1 MTYSQAPPPFPV
13 SSWQEN
19 DNAPGTTIADDKTT
33 VAVDLSSVVGVG
45 DSLPH
50 DILGA
55 QRAGI
60 SSVFVTGGVHFKEL
74 GVRQGAGDAPED
86 DVCSAAFLKHLY
98 GGGTPTHVVP
108 AFRW

>member
-1 MTYSQAPPPFPV
+1 MRNP
-13 SSWQEN
+13 
-19 DNAPGTTIADDKTT
+19 
-33 VAVDLSSVVGVG
+33 SSVVGVG

-60 SSVFVTGGVHFKEL
+60 GSVFVAGGVHFQEL
-74 GVRQGAGDAPED
+74 GVSQGAGDVPTD
-86 DVCSAAFLKHLY
+86 DAYSAAFLKHLE

>member
-1 MTYSQAPPPFPV
+1 MHGHPPSLLLA
-13 SSWQEN
+13 SSLQ
-19 DNAPGTTIADDKTT
+19 DNAPGTTIVGDKATA
-33 VAVDLSSVVGVG
+33 AVDPSSVVGVG

-60 SSVFVTGGVHFKEL
+60 RSVFVTGGVHFEEL
-74 GVRQGAGDAPED
+74 GVGQGAGDVPD
-86 DVCSAAFLKHLY
+86 DDACSAAFVKHLD